1 MGIISLLIGVLA
13 VIVLYL
19 TEEMF
24 LFWLALVNTVLYL
37 VITFAI
43 PNILA
48 LTAMK
53 KHIAKVEKMHQQGAT
68 AEEIDFI
75 LNEEVEITEED
86 NRSVPTWIYVIGM
99 INVVLSV
106 ILLCTG
112 LIIYF

>member
-1 MGIISLLIGVLA
+1 MGIISLLICVLA

-19 TEEMF
+19 TEQML
-24 LFWLALVNTVLYL
+24 LFWLSLVNTVLYL
-37 VITFAI
+37 VITFTI
-43 PNILA
+43 PNVIA

-53 KHIAKVEKMHQQGAT
+53 KHKAKVEKMHQQGAT
-68 AEEIDFI
+68 AEEIDLI

-86 NRSVPTWIYVIGM
+86 HRSVPTWIYVIGM

-106 ILLCTG
+106 ILLGTG